1 MRGRLRRPSSL
12 TERAITGFRNYFGY
26 EEQPVWIRMSQR
38 EETEGIMML
47 GDPGTGKSQ
56 TIHHFLL
63 QIAARRPAEAVV
75 IYDPACEFVK
85 HHFNPHRGD
94 IILNPLDKRSPY
106 WSPSLEVRVVT
117 DKKLVTES
125 FLPGK
130 SELSQASTSGFFL
143 KAARAIL
150 GRMLEFKPTPQQLV
164 IWLRNANAI
173 DKIVAN
179 TEHAHLIPRNAH
191 GQRAGVLGVLSDL
204 GETLRLLPD
213 LTDCKEQISL
223 TEWAADRKGWI
234 FITSTM
240 DSREALRPL
249 QAVFINILMKRL
261 MSVSPEWGQAH
272 PCWVIV
278 DEVHSLHR
286 LPALYEAETEGRKYG
301 LKLVQGTQG
310 KAQYEEYYQ
319 ALAKTMLAA
328 PRLKLFFRCGEP
340 ESARWI
346 SDTIGEVEIEKPKI
360 GTTASVED
368 KGRDSLNYSTVTE
381 HRPVISKEEIMSLAD
396 LHGYWK
402 YGDVVVPFR
411 LPLAR
416 VPIIAMGYIQ
426 RDESSQVIEL
436 PKLQRE
442 SAPPEPEAPTQTA
455 TQESVTQS
463 MEREGPGSTKL
474 ARKRKHKR
482 KPKVAKRDRRRF
494 EYAITEKEKQLAKGV
509 GVRAAQAA
517 TEAVLPQNVG
527 HPEVTATTESGSPT
541 MELGV
546 VDTELEAIHVEFS

>member
-1 MRGRLRRPSSL
+1 
-12 TERAITGFRNYFGY
+12 
-26 EEQPVWIRMSQR
+26 
-38 EETEGIMML
+38 MML

-63 QIAARRPAEAVV
+63 QIAARHPAEAVV
-75 IYDPACEFVK
+75 LYDPACEFTK
-85 HHFNPHRGD
+85 RHYNPQRGD
-94 IILNPLDKRSPY
+94 IILNPLDQRSPF
-106 WSPSLEVRVVT
+106 WSPSDEIKTVS

-130 SELSQASTSGFFL
+130 TDLGQASTSGFFL

-150 GRMLEFKPTPQQLV
+150 GRMLEFKPTPHTLV
-164 IWLRNANAI
+164 TWLRSAETI
-173 DKIVAN
+173 DMVVAG

-204 GETLRLLPD
+204 GETLRLLPERD
-213 LTDCKEQISL
+213 ECETQISL
-223 TEWAADRKGWI
+223 TGWSAQRKGWI

-249 QAVFINILMKRL
+249 QAVFINLLIKRL
-261 MSVSPEWGQAH
+261 MSVSPEWGQTH

-301 LKLVQGTQG
+301 LKLIQGTQG

-328 PRLKLFFRCGEP
+328 PRLKLFYRCGEP

-346 SDTIGEVEIEKPKI
+346 SDTIGEVEIERPKI

-368 KGRDSLNYSTVTE
+368 KGRDSLNYSTITE
-381 HRPVISKEEIMSLAD
+381 HRPVISKEEIMSLPD

-402 YGDVVVPFR
+402 HGDTVVPFR
-411 LPLAR
+411 LPLAPVKIVADDYVERQSRSR
-416 VPIIAMGYIQ
+416 VVDSPTLPNA
-426 RDESSQVIEL
+426 ETESQVANPAE
-436 PKLQRE
+436 KRE
-442 SAPPEPEAPTQTA
+442 VETTTSARKKKAKHSSKKSSGGQKKFEHVMAEKENLLASSVALQTA
-455 TQESVTQS
+455 TIAVQ
-463 MEREGPGSTKL
+463 GPSE
-474 ARKRKHKR
+474 AHKEQ
-482 KPKVAKRDRRRF
+482 D
-494 EYAITEKEKQLAKGV
+494 
-509 GVRAAQAA
+509 AAVNIQ
-517 TEAVLPQNVG
+517 
-527 HPEVTATTESGSPT
+527 TESAMSPS
-541 MELGV
+541 EV
-546 VDTELEAIHVEFS
+546 AAVDDELEEMQAEHW